1 MGIGIEI
8 NCFEDTGL
16 KRLDSILKE
25 EKLTDKQ
32 LEKVLVPFNVSFVL
46 EGIDRV
52 QSTLL
57 CELKYSYVQQSQR
70 YVTAKADCSLPEVFS
85 EEDRKNVSELIE
97 RIYSLYAAMSEKK
110 PDAPKG
116 RPRPEDYVYN
126 IPIEDARYIL
136 PMFAKTNLSVSMNA
150 SGLVKLFA
158 RFNREDYREIFADI
172 KTALLKYL
180 PCNLADRLESVSPE
194 TDDSFAVKLYK
205 DDFAKLNE
213 ENEVVLLNAYKNAV
227 IKTGLGALTST
238 QQNPPSKVLSNWGE
252 NAAEKA
258 LGVTERV
265 MGYGH
270 TSIAEQARTTFAMM
284 CSMVTYHQQIRHRL
298 PEMLAQPLAEVLE
311 NPVKPVI
318 PQSIVNSKFYGEF
331 VKLYNEAVEMRKKLY
346 EKYGAHAF
354 GLILNCDRIKF
365 IISTNARM
373 DCQMLA
379 ERICLTAQWEI
390 RELSSK
396 KLDILRGISPILYKS
411 ALPSCVYGKCK
422 EGAMT
427 CGKADYMRKK
437 YAL

>member
-1 MGIGIEI
+1 MSNKAVI
-8 NCFEDTGL
+8 NCYEDTGL
-16 KRLDSILKE
+16 CRVDEIIEKRQLSDNELKRV
-25 EKLTDKQ
+25 LT
-32 LEKVLVPFNVSFVL
+32 PFNVSFVL

-57 CELKYSYVQQSQR
+57 CELKFSYVQQSQR
-70 YVTAKADCSLPEVFS
+70 YVAAKSGCNIPSVMSD
-85 EEDRKNVSELIE
+85 EDREKVSNLTD
-97 RIYSLYAAMSEKK
+97 SLYDLYFRMSEKK

-136 PMFAKTNLSVSMNA
+136 PMYSRTNLSVSMNA
-150 SGLVKLFA
+150 SGLIKLFA
-158 RFNREDYREIFADI
+158 RLKREDCKGIFADI
-172 KTALLKYL
+172 KNKLSELLPKALAK
-180 PCNLADRLESVSPE
+180 RLEEVEPE
-194 TDDSFAVKLYK
+194 IQ
-205 DDFAKLNE
+205 DDFVYELYSDDFKKLCE
-213 ENEVVLLNAYKNAV
+213 ENDVVLLNKYSDSV

-238 QQNPPSKVLSNWGE
+238 QQNPPSKVLENWGE
-252 NAAEKA
+252 IAHEKA

-298 PEMLAQPLAEVLE
+298 PEMLSQPMSEILLS
-311 NPVKPVI
+311 PVKPVI
-318 PQSIVNSKFYGEF
+318 PNSILESKFADEF
-331 VKLYNEAVEMRKKLY
+331 LKLYGEAVELRKEMYK
-346 EKYGAHAF
+346 KYGFNAI

-396 KLDILRGISPILYKS
+396 KLDILREISPVLYKS
-411 ALPSCVYGKCK
+411 ALPSCVCGKCK
-422 EGAMT
+422 EGAMS